1 MYLNTCSTYVFV
13 FSPKYLFVH
22 FPICLS
28 DYQIVCRVCISNML
42 TLNFI
47 FHVQKFGQLEEK
59 YNDENTLS
67 DKVNSQDLANAV
79 HLNASD
85 RIELHNS
92 AGMRLVKVLIIIDIM
107 LFWCAIEFNKR
118 RMCHGSLFSVVF
130 DWSVILFPW

>member
-1 MYLNTCSTYVFV
+1 MFKTNGNLYVLEYLLNICFCLFTKIFV
-13 FSPKYLFVH
+13 CPFSYLS
-22 FPICLS
+22 IRLSDCLS
-28 DYQIVCRVCISNML
+28 CISNML
-42 TLNFI
+42 TLNYI

-118 RMCHGSLFSVVF
+118 QLCQWQLVFSC
-130 DWSVILFPW
+130 L